1 MTVSVKIDLG
11 YEFEVKAKADEVFA
25 VLSDVPTSV
34 SHFPKV
40 DKLTDMGDGVYK
52 WEMQKVGTAQVN
64 IQTVYASK
72 YVSDKAKGT
81 VKWTP
86 VKGVGNALVG
96 GNWKVTDNK
105 GKSTKVV
112 LKIEGTVDVPV
123 PGLMKMVVE
132 PIVASEFEKLV
143 DKYLANLI
151 KRFGGEV

>member
-1 MTVSVKIDLG
+1 MAVTVHIDLG
-11 YEFEVKAKADEVFA
+11 YEFEVKAKASEVFE

-40 DKLTDMGDGVYK
+40 DKLTDMGGGVFK

-72 YVSDKAKGT
+72 YVSDPAKGT

-96 GNWKVTDNK
+96 GSWKLTDNK
-105 GKSTKVV
+105 GKSTQCV
-112 LKIEGTVDVPV
+112 LKIDGTVDVPL

-132 PIVASEFEKLV
+132 PVVTSEFEKALE
-143 DKYLANLI
+143 KYIDNLI
-151 KRFGGEV
+151 KTLGGEV